1 MHPTWYR
8 IIETDGSEFKISIIK
23 RLKEIKE
30 DGKSV
35 KNYSHLFM
43 NLFKRSDIKH
53 EKQQLKE
60 RIQEMR
66 WIKQQLK
73 EPQGDVDNSLSL
85 DVLSYSTL
93 KWTD

>member
-35 KNYSHLFM
+35 KKN
-43 NLFKRSDIKH
+43 
-53 EKQQLKE
+53 
-60 RIQEMR
+60 
-66 WIKQQLK
+66 
-73 EPQGDVDNSLSL
+73 
-85 DVLSYSTL
+85 
-93 KWTD
+93 